1 MRRLAKFPSGVK
13 GGVVMESATS
23 LPNDHRQ
30 NPSQE
35 PGQSRRAFFT
45 RTALAGLGAS
55 GLLAS
60 PYHQA
65 GAALSTATTNC
76 GEETDL
82 RQRVV
87 NVRDFGA
94 KGDGVTNDTPKIQ
107 KAIDSLP
114 GRGGTVFF
122 PAGTYLLYEAV
133 NGRCLL
139 LRSNTDYVGEGPVTK
154 FLLAPL
160 QGASARMMTTI
171 GSPTSRDIIIR
182 RLHFDGNRAR
192 QDSTVNIEQQHAI
205 FLAGVEDCRVE
216 GCLFHDTGGDA
227 VYAFPG
233 SGGLTPSQRVV
244 VENNEMYALNRVGV
258 NFAGTSNSIARGNF
272 IHDTDNNALKMEQ
285 DAGNVPV
292 SGNKFIRNL
301 VCRAGGLALSSTGD
315 RRNLSDILI
324 EDNAFSITTSEAI
337 SLAEVSEIEITRNNI
352 WQPPGA
358 AITLRSSQD
367 IMIKSNSIRDAVS
380 TGPGNSAIIV
390 FSEIF
395 GGTLPYSQ
403 RIRIENNVMSDNAMS
418 GCTIRHSDDAV
429 IKDNFILNNHV
440 VINGIGQA
448 YAIDMRLSNN
458 TTVRGNTIKGN
469 DYAIAVY
476 GKAAYNR
483 FLENKV
489 LANSSGIEV
498 TGDAGKGN
506 EFGTL
511 GKWGSNCIQ
520 GNTAFGLKTAIPVNA
535 IGNFW
540 GCAAGPGN
548 PGCDTVLGPAS
559 IIPVLPK
566 CVS

>member
-1 MRRLAKFPSGVK
+1 
-13 GGVVMESATS
+13 MESGTNLS
-23 LPNDHRQ
+23 NNRGHP
-30 NPSQE
+30 PSQE
-35 PGQSRRAFFT
+35 PGPSRRAFFSG
-45 RTALAGLGAS
+45 TALGGLGACA
-55 GLLAS
+55 LLAP
-60 PYHQA
+60 PYK
-65 GAALSTATTNC
+65 AANAASSTATADS
-76 GEETDL
+76 GEKTDL
-82 RQRVV
+82 RRPVV

-94 KGDGVTNDTPKIQ
+94 KGDGVADDTAKIQ
-107 KAIDSLP
+107 KAIDSLA

-139 LRSNTDYVGEGPVTK
+139 LRSNTDYVGEGPVSK
-154 FLLAPL
+154 LLLAPK
-160 QGASARMMTTI
+160 QGGFARMMTTI
-171 GSPTSRDIIIR
+171 GSPTSRDINIC

-192 QDSTVNIEQQHAI
+192 QDTTINIEHQAAV

-233 SGGLTPSQRVV
+233 SGGFTPSQRVV
-244 VENNEMYALNRVGV
+244 IENNEMYSLGRVGV
-258 NFAGTSNSIARGNF
+258 NLAGASNSIARGNF

-292 SGNKFIRNL
+292 SGNKFIRNF

-315 RRNLSDILI
+315 RANLSNILI
-324 EDNAFSITTSEAI
+324 EENAFSMTTSQALAI
-337 SLAEVSEIEITRNNI
+337 AEVSQIEIVRNHI
-352 WQPPGA
+352 WRPLYGA

-367 IMIKSNSIRDAVS
+367 VRIKDNSIREAVS
-380 TGPGNSAIIV
+380 SGPGNSAIIV
-390 FSEIF
+390 FSEIS

-403 RIRIENNVMSDNAMS
+403 RITIESNVMSDNAMS
-418 GCTIRHSDDAV
+418 GCTIRHSDNAV
-429 IKDNFILNNHV
+429 IKDNLILNNHV

-448 YAIDMRLSNN
+448 YGIDMQLSNN
-458 TTVRGNTIKGN
+458 TMVRGNTINGN
-469 DYAIAVY
+469 DYGIAIY
-476 GKAAYNR
+476 GKAAYNH

-489 LANSSGIEV
+489 FANSSGIEV
-498 TGDAGKGN
+498 ASDVGFGN
-506 EFGTL
+506 EFGTS
-511 GKWGSNCIQ
+511 GRWGSNCIQ

-559 IIPVLPK
+559 VSPVLSK
-566 CVS
+566 CLS